1 MYSVSLKSLPY
12 MLFFGT
18 NIHKGLILASLLLM
32 KYLKPFLPKETL
44 LDTTLLLI
52 STFFIEIGLLC

>member
-1 MYSVSLKSLPY
+1 

-18 NIHKGLILASLLLM
+18 NIHKGLILAFLLLM